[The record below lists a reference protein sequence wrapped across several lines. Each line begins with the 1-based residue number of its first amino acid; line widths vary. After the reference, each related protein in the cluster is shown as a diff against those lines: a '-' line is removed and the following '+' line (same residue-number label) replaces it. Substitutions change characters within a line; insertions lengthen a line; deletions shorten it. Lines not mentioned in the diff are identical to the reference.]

1 MKNPDNVI
9 LVPCTKKS
17 FFYKWLE
24 FLKPFHSLTNREME
38 IAASFL
44 AKREELSKV
53 ISDNSIIDSVLMSE
67 DTKKKIREECN
78 ITLPHFQVV
87 MGELRKSKFIDNN
100 SINPKFIPNLSDDNN
115 VMLLIYYKFN
125 DEFI

>member
-53 ISDNSIIDSVLMSE
+53 RSDTSIIDTVLKSE

-125 DEFI
+125 D

>member
-100 SINPKFIPNLSDDNN
+100 SINPKFIPNLNDDGSFK
-115 VMLLIYYKFN
+115 LLVYYRFN
-125 DEFI
+125 E

>member
-67 DTKKKIREECN
+67 DTKKKIRE
-78 ITLPHFQVV
+78 HFQVV

-125 DEFI
+125 D

>member
-9 LVPCTKKS
+9 LITCTKKS

-38 IAASFL
+38 IAAAFL

-53 ISDNSIIDSVLMSE
+53 ISDSTILDTMLMSE
-67 DTKKKIREECN
+67 DTKRKIREECN

-87 MGELRKSKFIDNN
+87 MGELRNSKFIDNN
-100 SINPKFIPNLSDDNN
+100 SINPKFIPNLNDSCSFK
-115 VMLLIYYKFN
+115 LLVYYRFN
-125 DEFI
+125 D

>member
-24 FLKPFHSLTNREME
+24 FLKPFHKLTNREME
-38 IAASFL
+38 IAAAFL

-53 ISDNSIIDSVLMSE
+53 ISDSTILDTMLMSE
-67 DTKKKIREECN
+67 DTKRKIREECN

-100 SINPKFIPNLSDDNN
+100 SINPKFIPNLSNDNN

-125 DEFI
+125 D

>member
-9 LVPCTKKS
+9 LVPCTKSS

-24 FLKPFHSLTNREME
+24 FLKPFHKLTNREME
-38 IAASFL
+38 IAAAFL

-53 ISDNSIIDSVLMSE
+53 ISDSTILDTMLMSE
-67 DTKKKIREECN
+67 DTKRKIREECN

-87 MGELRKSKFIDNN
+87 MGELRNSKFIDNN
-100 SINPKFIPNLSDDNN
+100 SINPKFIPNLNDSGSFK
-115 VMLLIYYKFN
+115 LLVYYRFN
-125 DEFI
+125 D

>member
-1 MKNPDNVI
+1 
-9 LVPCTKKS
+9 
-17 FFYKWLE
+17 
-24 FLKPFHSLTNREME
+24 ME
-38 IAASFL
+38 ISASFL

-125 DEFI
+125 D

>member
-67 DTKKKIREECN
+67 DTKKKIRECN

-125 DEFI
+125 D

>member
-100 SINPKFIPNLSDDNN
+100 SINPKFIPNLSDDNS
-115 VMLLIYYKFN
+115 VMLLVYYKFN
-125 DEFI
+125 D

>member
-9 LVPCTKKS
+9 LVPCTKSS

-24 FLKPFHSLTNREME
+24 FLKPFHKLTNREME
-38 IAASFL
+38 IAAAFL

-53 ISDNSIIDSVLMSE
+53 ISDSTILDTMLMSE
-67 DTKKKIREECN
+67 DTKRKIREECN

-87 MGELRKSKFIDNN
+87 MGELRNSKFIGNN
-100 SINPKFIPNLSDDNN
+100 SINPKFIPNLNDSGSFK
-115 VMLLIYYKFN
+115 LLVYYRFN
-125 DEFI
+125 D

>member
-1 MKNPDNVI
+1 MNKNNFIDEEY
-9 LVPCTKKS
+9 LL
-17 FFYKWLE
+17 LE
-24 FLKPFHSLTNREME
+24 RPN
-38 IAASFL
+38 
-44 AKREELSKV
+44 
-53 ISDNSIIDSVLMSE
+53 
-67 DTKKKIREECN
+67 IREECN

-125 DEFI
+125 D

>member
-1 MKNPDNVI
+1 
-9 LVPCTKKS
+9 
-17 FFYKWLE
+17 
-24 FLKPFHSLTNREME
+24 ME

-125 DEFI
+125 D

>member
-1 MKNPDNVI
+1 
-9 LVPCTKKS
+9 
-17 FFYKWLE
+17 
-24 FLKPFHSLTNREME
+24 
-38 IAASFL
+38 
-44 AKREELSKV
+44 
-53 ISDNSIIDSVLMSE
+53 MSE

-125 DEFI
+125 D

>member
-9 LVPCTKKS
+9 LVPCTKSS

-24 FLKPFHSLTNREME
+24 FLKPFHKLTNREME
-38 IAASFL
+38 IAAAFL

-53 ISDNSIIDSVLMSE
+53 ISDATILDTMLMSE
-67 DTKKKIREECN
+67 DTKRKIREECN

-87 MGELRKSKFIDNN
+87 MGELRNSKFIDNN
-100 SINPKFIPNLSDDNN
+100 SINPKFIPNLNDSDSFK
-115 VMLLIYYKFN
+115 LLVYYRFN
-125 DEFI
+125 D

>member
-9 LVPCTKKS
+9 LVPCTKSS

-24 FLKPFHSLTNREME
+24 FLKPFHKLTNREME
-38 IAASFL
+38 IAAAFL

-125 DEFI
+125 D

>member
-9 LVPCTKKS
+9 LVPCTKSS

-24 FLKPFHSLTNREME
+24 FLKPFHKLTNREME
-38 IAASFL
+38 IAAAFL

-53 ISDNSIIDSVLMSE
+53 ISDSTILDTMLMSE
-67 DTKKKIREECN
+67 DTKRKIREECN

-125 DEFI
+125 D